1 MAYETLEQ
9 KLLIRQT
16 EALER
21 IASALDFLI
30 DARRSSVPS
39 FIPAPPL
46 QPPPF
51 ILPSF
56 GTQTVD
62 PTIAEMPKIISSAP
76 LERIDEF
83 ASPISDMGITSASP
97 TPDSRL
103 KDEDIP
109 F

>member
-30 DARRSSVPS
+30 DARRLSVPS
-39 FIPAPPL
+39 FIPA
-46 QPPPF
+46 QVRNA
-51 ILPSF
+51 IDEYF

-76 LERIDEF
+76 LERIEEF
-83 ASPISDMGITSASP
+83 VSPISDRGITSASS

>member
-39 FIPAPPL
+39 FIPAQS

-51 ILPSF
+51 ILPNF
-56 GTQTVD
+56 GTQMVD
-62 PTIAEMPKIISSAP
+62 PTKAEMPKIISSAP

-97 TPDSRL
+97 TPDSWL

>member
-39 FIPAPPL
+39 FIPAQSPL
-46 QPPPF
+46 APVAAQVRNA
-51 ILPSF
+51 IDEYF

-62 PTIAEMPKIISSAP
+62 PTIAEMPKIISS
-76 LERIDEF
+76 
-83 ASPISDMGITSASP
+83 SASS